1 MDRQPLFSPSSWDV
15 SKSGGHTRCRI
26 YISFIHWGEAQFSFQ
41 FHYGFPTSIGFFGTL
56 RERPGP
62 VSRCCSQSYFRF
74 NLHAIYLTLL
84 CFLLCFWNHV
94 IVIMTQI
101 EVASYLFIKWCWYWK
116 QRYLRRKE
124 ELDKP
129 QMWWLVVRWQTI
141 EPMNG
146 SIWMRRYE
154 TSNFH
159 FACRDIHL
167 SLFVIGHVMKVELA
181 FVLLHG
187 VLDNIYF

>member
-1 MDRQPLFSPSSWDV
+1 MSHSFIEVRLISAFNFIMGFQLQLFFFFWDPPRMTKAHLKMLFS
-15 SKSGGHTRCRI
+15 KL
-26 YISFIHWGEAQFSFQ
+26 FQ
-41 FHYGFPTSIGFFGTL
+41 VH
-56 RERPGP
+56 
-62 VSRCCSQSYFRF
+62 
-74 NLHAIYLTLL
+74 LHAIYLTLL
-84 CFLLCFWNHV
+84 CILLCFWNHV

-146 SIWMRRYE
+146 SILMRRYE